1 MRVWAAA
8 GGTGG
13 HLYPAL
19 AVAGELKVIDPEGVV
34 WFAVSR
40 RGLEEQ
46 VLEQQG
52 QKAVPLAAEGFHRRE
67 VVRNLLFPV
76 RTVVA
81 LLQSLRAVIRLRPQ
95 VAFGTGGFVSGPAL
109 LAAALLRIPFV
120 LIALDTRPGVT
131 IRLLA
136 PRARRVF
143 VTGAEAAAALG
154 QRRNIEIIG
163 VPVREVARTEQT
175 EARRALDLP
184 ESGTLL
190 LVTGGS
196 QGSRVLNQAVQRAL
210 TLLLR
215 LGDTSV
221 LWQTGPADSEE
232 LSRFAQAVIANTPT
246 RDPRRVQVVPFIDR
260 MDLAWSAAD
269 LAVCRAG
276 ASTVAELTAYGV
288 PAILVPL
295 ASSAG
300 GHQLQNA
307 RAMVTAG
314 AAQLIPE
321 EELNGTRLGLAI
333 QALIEDTPK
342 RAAMAAA
349 ASGTAHFGAAR
360 RVVEGLIGCAR
371 IEARERLGLLER
383 FRGGRT

>member
-1 MRVWAAA
+1 MRVWVAA

-34 WFAVSR
+34 WFAVSH
-40 RGLEEQ
+40 RGLEER
-46 VLEQQG
+46 VLEQRG
-52 QKAVPLAAEGFHRRE
+52 QTAVPLAAEGFHRRE

-76 RTVVA
+76 RTLIA

-109 LAAALLRIPFV
+109 LAAALLGVPFV
-120 LIALDTRPGVT
+120 LIALDARPGVT

-136 PRARRVF
+136 SRARKVY

-154 QRRNIEIIG
+154 QRRNLEIIG
-163 VPVREVARTEQT
+163 VPVREVRCTERT
-175 EARRALDLP
+175 EARRAFELP

-196 QGSRVLNQAVQRAL
+196 QGSRALNQAVQRAL

-221 LWQTGPADSEE
+221 LWQTGPADAEE
-232 LSRFAQAVIANTPT
+232 LGRFAQAVVANTPT
-246 RDPRRVQVVPFIDR
+246 RDPRRVRVVPFIDR

-295 ASSAG
+295 ATSAG

-314 AAQLIPE
+314 AAQLLPE
-321 EELNGTRLGLAI
+321 EELNGTRLGLAL
-333 QALIEDTPK
+333 QALIEDVPK
-342 RAAMAAA
+342 RTAMAAA
-349 ASGTAHFGAAR
+349 AAGTAHFGAAR

-371 IEARERLGLLER
+371 LEARERLGLLER
-383 FRGGRT
+383 FRGGRK

>member
-120 LIALDTRPGVT
+120 LI
-131 IRLLA
+131 A

>member
-1 MRVWAAA
+1 MRVWVAA

-19 AVAGELKVIDPEGVV
+19 AVAEELRTIDPGGVV

-40 RGLEEQ
+40 RGLEVR
-46 VLEQQG
+46 VLEERG
-52 QKAVPLAAEGFHRRE
+52 LKAVPLVAEGFHRRQLL
-67 VVRNLLFPV
+67 RNLLFPV
-76 RTVVA
+76 RTVAA
-81 LLQSLRAVIRLRPQ
+81 LLQSLRAVLRLRPQ
-95 VAFGTGGFVSGPAL
+95 AAFGTGGFVSGPAL
-109 LAAALLRIPFV
+109 LAAALLGIPFV

-143 VTGAEAAAALG
+143 VTGGEAAAALG
-154 QRRNIEIIG
+154 ERRNIEIIG
-163 VPVREVARTEQT
+163 VPVRSDVRTDRT
-175 EARRALDLP
+175 EARRAFGLP
-184 ESGTLL
+184 EEGTLL

-196 QGSRVLNQAVQRAL
+196 QGSRALNQAVERAL
-210 TLLLR
+210 TLILR

-221 LWQTGPADSEE
+221 LWQTGEKEAEE
-232 LSRFAQAVIANTPT
+232 LSRFAEAVIANTPT
-246 RDPRRVQVVPFIDR
+246 RDPRRVRVVPFIDR

-276 ASTVAELTAYGV
+276 ASTVAELTVYGI

-295 ASSAG
+295 ATSAG

-307 RAMVTAG
+307 RAMVTSG
-314 AAQLIPE
+314 AAQLLPE

-333 QALIEDTPK
+333 QALIEDVPK
-342 RAAMAAA
+342 RTAMAAA
-349 ASGTAHFGAAR
+349 ASGMAHFGSAR

-371 IEARERLGLLER
+371 IEARERLELLER
-383 FRGGRT
+383 FRGGGI